1 MDKETKIDEDLYSR
15 QLLTFGKDAMKR
27 MVTSNI
33 LIAGMSGLGIEVAK
47 CIILG
52 GANSVT
58 LHDSINL
65 VDPYDL
71 SSSYYLKEADVGKT
85 KLDKLIESMQSLNS
99 NVIVSTSTEILT
111 DDYLN
116 KFNLIV
122 FCDYNL
128 YDLFGHSKYCHDN
141 NIKFIMAN
149 SHGLYGYVFCD
160 FGEKFTVN
168 DSDGEKLKSGVLVG
182 VTQVV
187 YKGNVVDDVIMCNE
201 IHGLAAGNMVRIRV
215 NGKNMDKLYKV
226 TLTIDSNHFVLD
238 ENPFTEVKLTK
249 TEFEQ
254 VKETSEVHFSSLQ
267 ESILDPKF
275 VITNYVDFDRPATLH
290 SFTKVMWM
298 MYSAR
303 QHENNGELGYSR
315 FKSFPKAWDNN
326 DANTLIKLCKGLA
339 SDVNEDVVR
348 KLSYTVSGKLCPNDS
363 VIGSIAAQEAMKG
376 CSGKYTP
383 IDQWMY
389 IDHLTAFPK
398 IDLPYTGTLG
408 ENFTPNGSR
417 YDGQIVVL
425 GRELTERLN
434 KGKIFVVGSGAIGCE
449 HIKNYSMMGV
459 GNIVTTDM
467 DHIEKSNLN
476 RQFLFRPE
484 DIGHPKSVTAAKK
497 GLLMNPSISIEAH
510 EYKVGN
516 ETLNIY
522 NKEFFDT
529 LTCVANALDNI
540 PARQFVDSLCV
551 KYQKYLLESGTLGTK
566 CNVQVVVPK
575 GSESYGSS
583 EDPDDGEIPVCTLKL
598 FPYLFEHVVQYARDM
613 MEGFF
618 NNMPNNYLTALKDFK
633 SIEAKSRTDIVHIY
647 NDIKTLKDNRAKTY
661 KQCVQTAYTLWHK
674 NFRDQIHNITKK
686 FPEDSMN
693 KDGSYFWSGTKRYP
707 TFTEFNTKNR
717 NHMGFVVH
725 MAHIWADMFKIDDR
739 IDATDLKSHMKMIRK
754 FEVPS
759 LVVSDIKMKTDEKEG
774 EEAPN
779 KEEEENENTR
789 DMDKSELL
797 KQLKQM
803 MKKEFDVQAIEFE
816 KDDDSNHHID
826 FITCASNM
834 RALNYGIETKDRLSV
849 KQIAGKIIP
858 AIATTTSLA
867 SGLVAIELYKVFQG
881 KDTIEEYMDSFC
893 NLAITQYSQSEPK
906 PVHTSVI
913 NDVPYNI
920 WTWLDVNGDMTLG
933 ELIEQFEDPELD
945 HKKLGKMDL
954 ELKFVSHMGDTIYF
968 AFMGAS
974 DDELKQTLRDLI
986 KDQTENPEAI
996 EELII
1001 GVDPPEDDDSD
1012 SDSDKEEVDPD
1023 KELTPKEKLRERLLR
1038 ELVVNPILVKV
1049 TM

>member
-1 MDKETKIDEDLYSR
+1 
-15 QLLTFGKDAMKR
+15 
-27 MVTSNI
+27 
-33 LIAGMSGLGIEVAK
+33 
-47 CIILG
+47 
-52 GANSVT
+52 
-58 LHDSINL
+58 
-65 VDPYDL
+65 
-71 SSSYYLKEADVGKT
+71 
-85 KLDKLIESMQSLNS
+85 
-99 NVIVSTSTEILT
+99 
-111 DDYLN
+111 
-116 KFNLIV
+116 
-122 FCDYNL
+122 
-128 YDLFGHSKYCHDN
+128 
-141 NIKFIMAN
+141 
-149 SHGLYGYVFCD
+149 
-160 FGEKFTVN
+160 
-168 DSDGEKLKSGVLVG
+168 
-182 VTQVV
+182 
-187 YKGNVVDDVIMCNE
+187 
-201 IHGLAAGNMVRIRV
+201 
-215 NGKNMDKLYKV
+215 
-226 TLTIDSNHFVLD
+226 
-238 ENPFTEVKLTK
+238 
-249 TEFEQ
+249 
-254 VKETSEVHFSSLQ
+254 
-267 ESILDPKF
+267 
-275 VITNYVDFDRPATLH
+275 
-290 SFTKVMWM
+290 
-298 MYSAR
+298 
-303 QHENNGELGYSR
+303 
-315 FKSFPKAWDNN
+315 
-326 DANTLIKLCKGLA
+326 
-339 SDVNEDVVR
+339 
-348 KLSYTVSGKLCPNDS
+348 
-363 VIGSIAAQEAMKG
+363 
-376 CSGKYTP
+376 
-383 IDQWMY
+383 
-389 IDHLTAFPK
+389 
-398 IDLPYTGTLG
+398 
-408 ENFTPNGSR
+408 
-417 YDGQIVVL
+417 
-425 GRELTERLN
+425 
-434 KGKIFVVGSGAIGCE
+434 
-449 HIKNYSMMGV
+449 
-459 GNIVTTDM
+459 
-467 DHIEKSNLN
+467 
-476 RQFLFRPE
+476 
-484 DIGHPKSVTAAKK
+484 
-497 GLLMNPSISIEAH
+497 
-510 EYKVGN
+510 
-516 ETLNIY
+516 
-522 NKEFFDT
+522 
-529 LTCVANALDNI
+529 
-540 PARQFVDSLCV
+540 
-551 KYQKYLLESGTLGTK
+551 
-566 CNVQVVVPK
+566 
-575 GSESYGSS
+575 
-583 EDPDDGEIPVCTLKL
+583 
-598 FPYLFEHVVQYARDM
+598 
-613 MEGFF
+613 
-618 NNMPNNYLTALKDFK
+618 
-633 SIEAKSRTDIVHIY
+633 
-647 NDIKTLKDNRAKTY
+647 
-661 KQCVQTAYTLWHK
+661 
-674 NFRDQIHNITKK
+674 
-686 FPEDSMN
+686 
-693 KDGSYFWSGTKRYP
+693 
-707 TFTEFNTKNR
+707 
-717 NHMGFVVH
+717 MGFVVH